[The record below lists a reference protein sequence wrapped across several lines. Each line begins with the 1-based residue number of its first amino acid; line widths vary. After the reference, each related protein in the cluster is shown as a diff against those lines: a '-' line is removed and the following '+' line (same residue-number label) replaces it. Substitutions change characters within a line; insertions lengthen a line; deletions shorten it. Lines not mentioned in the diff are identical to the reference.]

1 MFNLIL
7 SEYKQNG
14 TMKGNW
20 ENTEKYDPNYFRVS
34 LYNEISIGDVD
45 DDKKEKSKLQLA
57 SNRARYI

>member
-45 DDKKEKSKLQLA
+45 DDKKEKSKL
-57 SNRARYI
+57 